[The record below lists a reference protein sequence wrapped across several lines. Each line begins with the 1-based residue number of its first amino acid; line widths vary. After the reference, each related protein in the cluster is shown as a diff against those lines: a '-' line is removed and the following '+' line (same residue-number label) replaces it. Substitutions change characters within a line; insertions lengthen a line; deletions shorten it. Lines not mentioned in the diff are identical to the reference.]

1 MHDRYKFI
9 YIYITPNYF
18 AVIYIS
24 TLAPANNQN
33 ITCHIILGAGLTI
46 NVTYLFISRFLNE

>member
-24 TLAPANNQN
+24 TLAPANSQN
-33 ITCHIILGAGLTI
+33 ITCHLILGAGLKI
-46 NVTYLFISRFLNE
+46 SDLFIYI